1 MNQAAT
7 ALGVRA
13 GDFLTKRL
21 GGGLGLDQVGIEV
34 PAGEDNAA
42 AALVLGK
49 YLTPDLYVSY
59 GISLL
64 QALSTLRIEY
74 ALSPDWRV
82 VTESSAER
90 NSADVFFVKERQ

>member
-1 MNQAAT
+1 
-7 ALGVRA
+7 
-13 GDFLTKRL
+13 
-21 GGGLGLDQVGIEV
+21 VGIEV
-34 PAGEDNAA
+34 PAREGNET

-49 YLTPDLYVSY
+49 FLTPDLYVSY

-74 ALSPDWRV
+74 ALSQNWRV

-90 NSADVFFVKERQ
+90 NSADLFFVKERQ